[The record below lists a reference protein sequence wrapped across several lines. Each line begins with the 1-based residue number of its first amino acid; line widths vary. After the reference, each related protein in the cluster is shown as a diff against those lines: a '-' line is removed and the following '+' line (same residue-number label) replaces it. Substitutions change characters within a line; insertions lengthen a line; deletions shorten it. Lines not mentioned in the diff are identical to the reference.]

1 MYGQQI
7 GLPAAGVG
15 GAAVLAGISIGSAVL
30 ALFAV
35 AMMIGGLAL
44 LFVNHRRR
52 KGLRP

>member
-7 GLPAAGVG
+7 GLPATGVG
-15 GAAVLAGISIGSAVL
+15 GAAVLTGISIGSTVL

-35 AMMIGGLAL
+35 AMIVGGLVL
-44 LFVNHRRR
+44 MFVNHRRR

>member
-7 GLPAAGVG
+7 CLPATGVG
-15 GAAVLAGISIGSAVL
+15 GGLVLAGISIGSTVL

-44 LFVNHRRR
+44 VFINHRRR

>member
-7 GLPAAGVG
+7 GLPATGVG
-15 GAAVLAGISIGSAVL
+15 GAAALAGISIGSAAL

-35 AMMIGGLAL
+35 AMMVGGLAL
-44 LFVNHRRR
+44 MFINHRRR